1 MDNSIQEQGAI
12 FSGFAT
18 QGLMALNHAQA
29 SEKTTASSRPGKA
42 HFYAV
47 ALTWLSLSLSHHAH
61 ALVETEAT
69 LPPSLKSVAVPEP
82 ADLSMY
88 IKDKAAA
95 IALGKALFWDAQVG
109 SDGQACASCHYHAGA
124 DHRLKNQIHPGAA
137 DADGVSRFART
148 PTQAKTAIPGP
159 NYTLKPSDFPF
170 HRLQDPADR
179 NSKVLYDS
187 NDVIGSQGVF
197 QRTFTGLSASNKE
210 TCVSEA
216 SPFAVAGINVRQT
229 TGRNAPTVINA
240 VFNYRNFWD
249 GRANNIFNGMN
260 PFGNRRAFDPSSTD
274 NILRYD
280 NASGTLTPYQ
290 VAIADASLASQAV
303 GPALSSGEMT
313 CAGMDFRNLG
323 RKLLRVKPLVDQIV
337 DATDSVL
344 GKYATKPKGLKPAY
358 TYKTLIEA
366 AFDPAFWQATA
377 LTEGY
382 TQMEHNFSLFWGL
395 AIQLY
400 ESTLVSDDSP
410 YDRYRENPQAFPLTA
425 QQLNGMNLFAGRGAC
440 LTCHR
445 GSEFTAASKSH
456 VENSFAERMV
466 VADGGVAL
474 YDAGFYNIGVRPTAE
489 DLGLGGSDPYGN
501 PLSYTRQAKALAD
514 GFTDPISLPLDL
526 IDISSYNFLVSTGM
540 PMDPFER
547 DAIDGAFKTP
557 SLRNVELTGPY
568 FHNGGYGTLRQ
579 TVEFYHR
586 GGDRRGDLFFGDTT
600 GYAENS
606 SNLAADM
613 AGHFNPLNSGPISPT
628 LGLTTSE
635 IDDIVAFMKTLT
647 DERVRW
653 ESAPFDHPSLPLLN
667 GHSGTNISVAPSTTN
682 RAEAI
687 DSKTT
692 LPAVGSGGRSAKKL
706 LPLKAF

>member
-1 MDNSIQEQGAI
+1 MKNLKQNQSFLLIG
-12 FSGFAT
+12 SAT
-18 QGLMALNHAQA
+18 QGSDRSNPGRASANLEPNLKQFTATVYKTALILM
-29 SEKTTASSRPGKA
+29 S
-42 HFYAV
+42 F
-47 ALTWLSLSLSHHAH
+47 SLSNHAH

-82 ADLSMY
+82 TDLSIY
-88 IKDKAAA
+88 VKDKAAA

-109 SDGQACASCHYHAGA
+109 SDGQACASCHYHAGV
-124 DHRLKNQIHPGAA
+124 DHRLKNQINPGAA
-137 DADGVSRFART
+137 DADGLSRFALT
-148 PTQAKTAIPGP
+148 PTQAKTAFPGP
-159 NYTLKPSDFPF
+159 NYSLKPTDFPF

-179 NSKVLYDS
+179 NSKVLFDS
-187 NDVIGSQGVF
+187 NDVVGSQGVF
-197 QRTFTGLSASNKE
+197 QRSFTGLNANNKE
-210 TCVSEA
+210 TCISEA
-216 SPFAVAGINVRQT
+216 SRFAVAGVNVRQS
-229 TGRNAPTVINA
+229 TGRNAPSVINA

-249 GRANNIFNGMN
+249 GRANNIFNGIN
-260 PFGNRRAFDPSSTD
+260 PFGNRRSFDPASTD
-274 NILRYD
+274 NILHYD
-280 NASGTLTPYQ
+280 SGTGTLTPYQ
-290 VAIADASLASQAV
+290 VAITDASLASQAV

-313 CAGMDFRNLG
+313 CADMDFRNLG
-323 RKLLRVKPLVDQIV
+323 RKLLRVKPLADQMV

-344 GKYATKPKGLKPAY
+344 GKYAAKPKGLKPAH

-366 AFDPAFWQATA
+366 AFQPAFWQAAA

-410 YDRYRENPQAFPLTA
+410 YDRYRENPQANPLTA
-425 QQLNGMNLFAGRGAC
+425 QQINGMNLFAGRGAC

-456 VENSFAERMV
+456 VEHSFAERMV

-489 DLGLGGSDPYGN
+489 DLGVGGSDPYGN

-526 IDISSYNFLVSTGM
+526 IDVSSYNFLVSTGL
-540 PMDPFER
+540 PTDPFER

-586 GGDRRGDLFFGDTT
+586 GGDRRGELFLGDTS
-600 GYAENS
+600 GYAENN

-613 AGHFNPLNSGPISPT
+613 AGHFNPLNPGPISPT
-628 LGLTTSE
+628 LGLTSSDM
-635 IDDIVAFMKTLT
+635 DDIVAFMKTLT

-667 GHSGTNISVAPSTTN
+667 GHTGNNIVVVPSSTN

-687 DSKTT
+687 DAKTT
-692 LPAVGSGGRSAKKL
+692 LPAVGAGGRSAKKL
-706 LPLKAF
+706 LPLRAF